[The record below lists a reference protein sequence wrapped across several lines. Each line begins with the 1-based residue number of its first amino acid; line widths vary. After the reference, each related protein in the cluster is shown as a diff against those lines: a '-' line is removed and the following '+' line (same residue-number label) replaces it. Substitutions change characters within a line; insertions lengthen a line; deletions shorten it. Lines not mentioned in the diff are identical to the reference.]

1 MNEARMQELQVKRK
15 DKGLTDEEADELG
28 RLYAEKAGKPYSN
41 ARHEADP
48 DMAHEPRL
56 PENERVTGS

>member
-1 MNEARMQELQVKRK
+1 VDESRMQELQAKRK
-15 DKGLTDEEADELG
+15 TKGLTDEEADELG

-41 ARHEADP
+41 SRHEPEP
-48 DMAHEPRL
+48 DMAHDPRL